1 MNYIQN
7 LFNTIKLMFMQ
18 LILVE
23 LAIIRRAIMPASLE
37 EYLMTYWSRFVYIEH
52 VALSLVFLSV
62 GALIFLKKA
71 DFFVQ
76 NTQE

>member
-7 LFNTIKLMFMQ
+7 LFSSIKLMFLQ
-18 LILVE
+18 VILVE
-23 LAIIRRAIMPASLE
+23 FAVIRMVVEPTSLHEYLNTYLSGKMYIEHILLAII
-37 EYLMTYWSRFVYIEH
+37 F
-52 VALSLVFLSV
+52 LSL